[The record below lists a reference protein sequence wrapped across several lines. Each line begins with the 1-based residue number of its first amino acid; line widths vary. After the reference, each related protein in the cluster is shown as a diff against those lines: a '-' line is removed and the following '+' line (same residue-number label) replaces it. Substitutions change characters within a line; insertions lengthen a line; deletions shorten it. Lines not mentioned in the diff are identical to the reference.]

1 MNLPVI
7 ISKALNTAKGLA
19 GNGLLLAKKHAP
31 EIMIGTGIIGFG
43 ATVVET
49 VKATNKTN
57 DILNNR
63 DKKIQIYDKEL
74 RENPDGYSEKNY
86 AEDVEAANR
95 QAKWSVAK
103 AWAPV
108 VTFGGASVVSIL
120 GGYRILNGRYV
131 ATAAAYKVL
140 ENRFDRYR
148 GNVLER
154 FGKDVDWQMANDVK
168 AEDLEKAQQEREE
181 NRKIDEEN
189 KGKKLIKKRKK
200 TAYQDVYQCI
210 FDEYSDRWQRYW
222 TPELTL
228 EFLKQVQREMNDLLR
243 IRKHLF
249 VNEVYDR
256 LGLERTAE
264 GAVTGWILTRNNP
277 NSFVSLGIDDMPAEE
292 LRQIL
297 GTRRNEDIRV
307 KIRLNPDGL
316 IYQMIDG
323 PRNAYDGYYN

>member
-7 ISKALNTAKGLA
+7 FTKVLNTTKGIA
-19 GNGLLLAKKHAP
+19 GNGWLLAKKHAP
-31 EIMIGTGIIGFG
+31 EIMIATGIVGFG

-49 VKATNKTN
+49 VNATNKTN
-57 DILNNR
+57 DILENR
-63 DKKIQIYDKEL
+63 ERKIEIYEREH
-74 RENPDGYSEKNY
+74 RENPSYTEKCFE
-86 AEDVEAANR
+86 EDVHAAWK
-95 QAKWSVAK
+95 QARWSIAK

-108 VTFGGASVVSIL
+108 VTFGGASVISIL
-120 GGYRILNGRYV
+120 GGYKILNGRYV

-168 AEDLEKAQQEREE
+168 AEDMEKAQKEREE
-181 NRKIDEEN
+181 NRKIEEEN
-189 KGKKLIKKRKK
+189 KNRKLVKKRKK
-200 TAYQDVYQCI
+200 TTYQDVYQCI

-222 TPELTL
+222 TPELVL
-228 EFLKQVQREMNDLLR
+228 EFLKQVQREMNDLLH
-243 IRKHLF
+243 IRKHVF

-277 NSFVSLGIDDMPAEE
+277 NAFISLGIDDMPAEE

-297 GTRRNEDIRV
+297 GTRRNEEIRV

-316 IYQMIDG
+316 IYNLIDG
-323 PRNAYDGYYN
+323 PRSGYDGYYN